1 MHSFCLMQLTT
12 NQANPSLWD
21 LNYYDP
27 TIRHSSENENNVSS
41 EAKLKCELSSDRPIE
56 MIHGNKL
63 GSTAK
68 LKFDNIKKKIMFLF
82 GDIYNVKFVQQTC
95 KIKSF
100 NFNIDNL
107 YRFLFRSSVF
117 SLGLQSIK
125 NLKTLIKKLKRTK
138 LKYISLNSLK
148 LINKL
153 SDEKNNDKK

>member
-1 MHSFCLMQLTT
+1 
-12 NQANPSLWD
+12 
-21 LNYYDP
+21 
-27 TIRHSSENENNVSS
+27 
-41 EAKLKCELSSDRPIE
+41 
-56 MIHGNKL
+56 
-63 GSTAK
+63 
-68 LKFDNIKKKIMFLF
+68 MFLF